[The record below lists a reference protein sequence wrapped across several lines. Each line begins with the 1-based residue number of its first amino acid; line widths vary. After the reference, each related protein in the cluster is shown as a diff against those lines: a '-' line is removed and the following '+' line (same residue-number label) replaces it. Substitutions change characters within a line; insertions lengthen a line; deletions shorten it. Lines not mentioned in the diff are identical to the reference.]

1 MLALALLA
9 LALGPQP
16 APPGEDG
23 PFRTAPKERSVGEV
37 PVPGLDEQRVDI
49 PAAATT
55 GKKAAPA
62 ASPPAKSFDVQAR
75 TMIQGETLQVVL
87 GQRAI
92 FHLDDKGLPVLD
104 RVETGK
110 LAEAHPE
117 GEVTESFEPPGDG
130 QIAVALDGSA
140 EKRASVLKI
149 WNATGKALDYAAI
162 ALIPRQGQISPEPAP
177 VCDVSAQSLRT
188 QIWPRPVLA
197 VGLMRFKPIDVA
209 QPCPLK

>member
-9 LALGPQP
+9 LALGAQP
-16 APPGEDG
+16 APPEEDG
-23 PFRTAPKERSVGEV
+23 PLRTAPKERSVGEV

-62 ASPPAKSFDVQAR
+62 ASAPAKSFDVQAR

-117 GEVTESFEPPGDG
+117 GEVIESFEPPADG